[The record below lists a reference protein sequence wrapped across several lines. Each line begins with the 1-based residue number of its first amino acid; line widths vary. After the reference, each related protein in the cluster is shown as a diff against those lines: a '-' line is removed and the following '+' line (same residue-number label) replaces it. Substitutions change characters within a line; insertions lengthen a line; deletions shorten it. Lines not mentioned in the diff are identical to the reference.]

1 MRGALLALL
10 ALALAASPAAALD
23 LPFPAPAELM
33 AEVDEA
39 GAAVMLAT
47 GNWTEGGLPQMTL
60 EGDALQ
66 RSWRIEGDFTSL
78 AVMGALRDAVESAGF
93 RIQHQCAA
101 RECGG
106 FDFRYAIP
114 LLPEPFMH
122 VDLGDYRYLSA
133 RKGEA
138 GLAVMVSRSAA
149 AVHVEVTE
157 VAAANASAAVPTV
170 PSATTPTATTPTV
183 NPAPPATGI
192 AAGLQQDGR
201 VVLEDLAFASGAGAL
216 LPGDYPS
223 LAALAE
229 WLAANPEARIVL
241 VGHTDASG
249 GLAGNVALSKQRA
262 ASVRAALLA
271 LPGVQPAQVGAE
283 GVGYLA
289 PRAPN
294 QTEEGRQKNR
304 RVEAVLAS
312 TK

>member
-1 MRGALLALL
+1 MRGALL

-93 RIQHQCAA
+93 RILHQCAA

-170 PSATTPTATTPTV
+170 PSATTSTVPTPTA

-271 LPGVQPAQVGAE
+271 VPGVQAAQVGAE

>member
-1 MRGALLALL
+1 MRGTLF

-93 RIQHQCAA
+93 RILHQCAA

-157 VAAANASAAVPTV
+157 VTAANASAAVPTA
-170 PSATTPTATTPTV
+170 PSATTSTVPTPTAS
-183 NPAPPATGI
+183 PAPPATGI

-223 LAALAE
+223 LAALAD

-271 LPGVQPAQVGAE
+271 VPGVQAAQVGAE

>member
-1 MRGALLALL
+1 MRGALF

-93 RIQHQCAA
+93 RILHQCAA

-170 PSATTPTATTPTV
+170 PSATTSTVPTPTAS
-183 NPAPPATGI
+183 PAPPATGI

-223 LAALAE
+223 LAALAD

-271 LPGVQPAQVGAE
+271 VPGVQAAQVGAE

>member
-1 MRGALLALL
+1 MRGALIL
-10 ALALAASPAAALD
+10 LALAASPAASLD

-47 GNWTEGGLPQMTL
+47 GNWTEGGLPQITL

-93 RIQHQCAA
+93 RILHQCAA

-157 VAAANASAAVPTV
+157 VAAANASAAVPTA
-170 PSATTPTATTPTV
+170 PSATTSTVPTPTAS
-183 NPAPPATGI
+183 PAPPATGI

-229 WLAANPEARIVL
+229 WLAVNPEARIVL

-271 LPGVQPAQVGAE
+271 VPGVQAAQVGAE

>member
-1 MRGALLALL
+1 MRGALF

-47 GNWTEGGLPQMTL
+47 GNWTEGGLPQITL

-93 RIQHQCAA
+93 RILYQCAA

-157 VAAANASAAVPTV
+157 VTAANASAAVPTV

-183 NPAPPATGI
+183 NPAPPATGL

-271 LPGVQPAQVGAE
+271 VPGVQAAQVGAE

>member
-1 MRGALLALL
+1 MRGALL

-93 RIQHQCAA
+93 RILYQCAA

-170 PSATTPTATTPTV
+170 PSATTSTVPTPTAS
-183 NPAPPATGI
+183 PAPPATGI

-223 LAALAE
+223 LAALAD
-229 WLAANPEARIVL
+229 WLAANPKARIVL

-271 LPGVQPAQVGAE
+271 VPGVQAAQVGAE

>member
-1 MRGALLALL
+1 MRGALF

-47 GNWTEGGLPQMTL
+47 GNWTEGGLPQITL

-93 RIQHQCAA
+93 RILHQCAA

-170 PSATTPTATTPTV
+170 PSATTSTVPTPTAS
-183 NPAPPATGI
+183 PAPPATGI

-223 LAALAE
+223 LAALAD

-271 LPGVQPAQVGAE
+271 VPGVQAAQVGAE

-312 TK
+312 TE

>member
-1 MRGALLALL
+1 MRVPLVILAVLT
-10 ALALAASPAAALD
+10 AIPAAALE

-39 GAAVMLAT
+39 GASVMLAT
-47 GNWTEGGLPQMTL
+47 GNWTEGGLPQSAV

-78 AVMGALRDAVESAGF
+78 AVMGAVRGAVEAAGF
-93 RIQHQCAA
+93 EILHQCAA

-133 RKGEA
+133 RKGKA

-149 AVHVEVTE
+149 AVHVELTE
-157 VAAANASAAVPTV
+157 VSKAASPLLAPVTNAMPT
-170 PSATTPTATTPTV
+170 
-183 NPAPPATGI
+183 PPAVSPSGGI
-192 AAGLQQDGR
+192 GAALQQDGR
-201 VVLEDLAFASGAGAL
+201 VVMEDLAFASGAGGL

-223 LAALAE
+223 LAALAD
-229 WLAANPEARIVL
+229 WLKANPEARIVL

-249 GLAGNVALSKQRA
+249 GLAGNVALSQQRA
-262 ASVRAALLA
+262 TSVRAALLA
-271 LPGVQPAQVGAE
+271 LPGVQPGQVTAE

-289 PRAPN
+289 PRASN

-304 RVEAVLAS
+304 RVEAIVAS

>member
-1 MRGALLALL
+1 MRGALL

-93 RIQHQCAA
+93 RILHQCAA

-170 PSATTPTATTPTV
+170 PSATTSTAPTPTA

-229 WLAANPEARIVL
+229 WLAVNPEARIVL

-271 LPGVQPAQVGAE
+271 VPGVQAAQVGAE

>member
-1 MRGALLALL
+1 MTDALWSAME
-10 ALALAASPAAALD
+10 ATWPAASLD

-47 GNWTEGGLPQMTL
+47 GNWTEGGLPRIAL

-93 RIQHQCAA
+93 RILHQCAA

-157 VAAANASAAVPTV
+157 VTAANASAAVPTA
-170 PSATTPTATTPTV
+170 PSATTSTAPTPTAS
-183 NPAPPATGI
+183 PAPPATGI

-262 ASVRAALLA
+262 ACVRAALLA

-294 QTEEGRQKNR
+294 QTEEGRKKNR

>member
-1 MRGALLALL
+1 MRGALF

-93 RIQHQCAA
+93 RILHQCAA

-170 PSATTPTATTPTV
+170 PSATTSTVPTPTAS
-183 NPAPPATGI
+183 PAPPATGI

>member
-1 MRGALLALL
+1 MRGALF

-93 RIQHQCAA
+93 RILHQCAA

-170 PSATTPTATTPTV
+170 PSATTSTVPTPTAS
-183 NPAPPATGI
+183 PAPPATGI

-271 LPGVQPAQVGAE
+271 VPGVQAAQVGAE

>member
-1 MRGALLALL
+1 MRGALF

-93 RIQHQCAA
+93 RILHQCAA

-157 VAAANASAAVPTV
+157 VTAANASAAVPTV
-170 PSATTPTATTPTV
+170 PSATTSTVPTPTAS
-183 NPAPPATGI
+183 PAPPATGI

-223 LAALAE
+223 LAALAD

-271 LPGVQPAQVGAE
+271 VPGVQAAQVGAE

>member
-1 MRGALLALL
+1 MRGALL

-47 GNWTEGGLPQMTL
+47 GNWTEGGLPQITL

-93 RIQHQCAA
+93 RILYQCAA

-170 PSATTPTATTPTV
+170 PSATTSTVPTPTAS
-183 NPAPPATGI
+183 PAPPATGI

-223 LAALAE
+223 LAALAD

-271 LPGVQPAQVGAE
+271 VPGVQAAQVGAE

>member
-1 MRGALLALL
+1 MRGALF

-93 RIQHQCAA
+93 RILHQCAA

-157 VAAANASAAVPTV
+157 VAAANASAAVPTA
-170 PSATTPTATTPTV
+170 PSATTSTAPTPTAS
-183 NPAPPATGI
+183 PAPPATGI

-229 WLAANPEARIVL
+229 WLAVNPEARIVL

-271 LPGVQPAQVGAE
+271 VPGVQAAQVGAE

>member
-1 MRGALLALL
+1 MRGALL

-93 RIQHQCAA
+93 RILHQCAA

-157 VAAANASAAVPTV
+157 VTAANASAAVPTA
-170 PSATTPTATTPTV
+170 PSATTSTAPTPTAS
-183 NPAPPATGI
+183 PAPPATGI

-229 WLAANPEARIVL
+229 WLAVNPEARIVL

>member
-1 MRGALLALL
+1 MRGALF

-93 RIQHQCAA
+93 RILHQCAA

-157 VAAANASAAVPTV
+157 VTAANASAAVPTV
-170 PSATTPTATTPTV
+170 PSATTSTAPTPTAS
-183 NPAPPATGI
+183 PAPPATGI

-223 LAALAE
+223 LAALAD

-271 LPGVQPAQVGAE
+271 VPGVQAAQVGAE